1 MQMQTKELLKLN
13 VQSNSDL
20 ELNNN
25 VNATAFVVAF

>member
-1 MQMQTKELLKLN
+1 MQTKELLKLN

-25 VNATAFVVAF
+25 VDATAFVVAF